1 MDLVEKAVIISFYM
15 QNCPT
20 EFRDYQQKV
29 VQKFN
34 PGYQHAQ
41 VQYVGEHGAAMNQ
54 VLNMAKDQGVKV
66 VLFLDIDAIP
76 LHKDALHYYIK
87 KAADGF
93 LVGNAQRSNHIIN
106 NQHVYCGSPCV
117 GISVE
122 NWIKI
127 GSPSAKPTTRG
138 DVAEELTYAA
148 EAANLPIDIVMPSH
162 HDAPPIRMH
171 WENDIRPYWPLADGM
186 PVYGIGTTYELPGIG
201 NGLWHMF
208 QSFHPGQKERF
219 INKCKE
225 VLT

>member
-1 MDLVEKAVIISFYM
+1 MQLVDKAVIVSFYM
-15 QNCPT
+15 QNCPS
-20 EFRDYQQKV
+20 EFRDYQRQV

-41 VQYVGEHGAAMNQ
+41 IQYIGEHGAAMNQ
-54 VLNMAKDQGVKV
+54 VLNMAKEQGVNV

-93 LVGNAQRSNHIIN
+93 LAGNAQRANHIQN

-117 GISVE
+117 GMSIATWV
-122 NWIKI
+122 KM
-127 GSPSAKPTTRG
+127 GMPSGKPTMRG
-138 DVAEELTYAA
+138 DVAEEFTFAA
-148 EAANLPIDIVMPSH
+148 EAAKVPVEIVMPDRF
-162 HDAPPIRMH
+162 DAPPIRMH
-171 WENDIRPYWPLADGM
+171 WETDTRPYWPLADGM
-186 PVYGIGTTYELPGIG
+186 PVYGIGSTYKLPEIG
-201 NGLWHMF
+201 DGLWHMF

-225 VLT
+225 VLS